1 MVVGDKNLEIELDV
15 NSIRKVEPRV
25 YRRVLLKETK
35 KYLTNCRI
43 MKGLPMAIWIIPI
56 NGADELI
63 IDRFKREVNP
73 DDIDNVQVYK
83 HNYVKKRLFNTWE
96 YVGVD

>member
-1 MVVGDKNLEIELDV
+1 
-15 NSIRKVEPRV
+15 
-25 YRRVLLKETK
+25 
-35 KYLTNCRI
+35 
-43 MKGLPMAIWIIPI
+43 MAIWIIPTVGCI